1 MLFWLT
7 HRSRGASPANL
18 LSPPRPQCTSV
29 NPFSR
34 SLRNPNWREP
44 MSSELAVMEVS
55 PLSILQSAVD
65 KGASIEQITALMG
78 LAERFEYN
86 QDKRAFRQAMAAFKL
101 DPPKITKNKHVS
113 FKTDRG
119 VTEYDHATLDNVC
132 DQIVKR
138 LAESG
143 ITHRWV
149 PKQEGGLITVT
160 CILSLGTYSEETPL
174 SSGPDTSGGK
184 NAIQAIASAVSYLER
199 YTLLGATGTA
209 TGMKDDDGK
218 SSELPDAVQMLV
230 ADILAAGDL
239 ADLQTV
245 YSGAMKTTKKTKD
258 DQPKQKAYIDAYNA
272 RKGQLSKEVV
282 DGK

>member
-1 MLFWLT
+1 
-7 HRSRGASPANL
+7 
-18 LSPPRPQCTSV
+18 
-29 NPFSR
+29 
-34 SLRNPNWREP
+34 
-44 MSSELAVMEVS
+44 MSNELAVMEVN

-65 KGASIEQITALMG
+65 KGASIEQIAALVG
-78 LAERFEYN
+78 LAEKWEDMEDRRIYRD
-86 QDKRAFRQAMAAFKL
+86 DKRLFREAMAKFKL
-101 DPPKITKNKHVS
+101 DPPKIEKNKQVK
-113 FKTDRG
+113 FGT
-119 VTEYDHATLDNVC
+119 TEYSHSELHVVC
-132 DQIVKR
+132 DAIVAR
-138 LAESG
+138 LASFG

-209 TGMKDDDGK
+209 TGIKDDDGK
-218 SSELPDAVQMLV
+218 GSELPDAVQMLV

-258 DQPKQKAYIDAYNA
+258 DQPKQKAYIDAYNK
-272 RKGQLSKEVV
+272 RKAELSAEKE
-282 DGK
+282 K